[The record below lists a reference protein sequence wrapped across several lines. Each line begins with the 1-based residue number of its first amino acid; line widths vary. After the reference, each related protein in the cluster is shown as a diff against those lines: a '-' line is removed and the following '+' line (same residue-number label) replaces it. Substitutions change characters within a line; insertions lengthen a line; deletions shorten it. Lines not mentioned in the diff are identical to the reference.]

1 MSLNYAKA
9 LSDYDDKG
17 KLGLPEVY
25 DTPEELKKKSE
36 TLANLLRESKCCV
49 VFTGAGV
56 STSAGIPDFRGPNGV
71 WTLEAKAKTEPVEES
86 KKEHDYNVSFEHAR
100 PTFTHLALK
109 TLETH
114 GIIKYLITQNVDGL
128 HARSGFPLNRLAE
141 LHGNVFSERCDKCG
155 RRYYRDRPIETI
167 GLKLTGRDCDHSVTK
182 RPCRG
187 KLRDTTLDWE
197 DPLPEPD
204 FEIAEDFSKASDLSL
219 CLGTTL
225 QIIPVGNLPLLCKKN
240 GGKMVTINLQ
250 RTEHAKKTDLIING
264 KVDEVFRHVMRFLD
278 ITVDET
284 YDPNLIIVNR
294 ISLHPLQLPKKK
306 KTNRK
311 RKNADIS

>member
-1 MSLNYAKA
+1 MSLDYAKA
-9 LSDYDDKG
+9 LSDYEDKG
-17 KLGLPEVY
+17 KLGLPEIY
-25 DTPEELKKKSE
+25 DTPEELLTKSK

-56 STSAGIPDFRGPNGV
+56 STSAGIPDFRGPKGV
-71 WTLEAKAKTEPVEES
+71 WTLEAKAKKEPVEES
-86 KKEHDYNVSFEHAR
+86 KKEHDNNVSFEHAR

-109 TLETH
+109 ALETH
-114 GIIKYLITQNVDGL
+114 GIVKFLITQNVDGL

-141 LHGNVFSERCDKCG
+141 LHGNVFAERCDKCG
-155 RRYYRDRPIETI
+155 RRYYRDHPVGTI
-167 GLKLTGRDCDHSVTK
+167 GLKLTGRYCDQSETS

-197 DPLPEPD
+197 DSLPEPD

-225 QIIPVGNLPLLCKKN
+225 QITPVGNLPLRCKKN
-240 GGKMVTINLQ
+240 SGKMVTINLQ
-250 RTEHAKKTDLIING
+250 RTKHAKKTDLVING

-278 ITVDET
+278 ISVDET
-284 YDPNLIIVNR
+284 YDPNLIIMNR
-294 ISLHPLQLPKKK
+294 ISIHPLPMKK
-306 KTNRK
+306 KTTRK
-311 RKNADIS
+311 RKIADIS